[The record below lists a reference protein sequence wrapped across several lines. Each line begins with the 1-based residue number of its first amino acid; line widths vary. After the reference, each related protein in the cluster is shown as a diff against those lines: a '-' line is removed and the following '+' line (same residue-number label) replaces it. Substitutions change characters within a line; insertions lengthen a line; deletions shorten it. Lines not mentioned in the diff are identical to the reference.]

1 MTSFPEDRIQFW
13 EDRYLQDAAGWDLGG
28 PTPVFDSIADE
39 LNPGKLCI
47 IGCGRGHD
55 AIMFARKGFKV
66 TAVDFSP
73 SAIQSVKDLAAK
85 SDVPIQTVHSDIF
98 LLNSKFTNVFDYVVE
113 QTCFCAINPA
123 HRIKYETL
131 VKRLLISGGLL
142 IGLWF
147 PLDKTLKDG
156 GPPWGTTIKEVKTL
170 FNLGWSIEKE
180 QFPKLSI
187 CARKGREKLIIFR
200 KDKLTGKA

>member
-55 AIMFARKGFKV
+55 AVMFARKGFKV

-142 IGLWF
+142 IGLIETMWS
-147 PLDKTLKDG
+147 G
-156 GPPWGTTIKEVKTL
+156 YV
-170 FNLGWSIEKE
+170 SIEYKDVAA
-180 QFPKLSI
+180 FSV
-187 CARKGREKLIIFR
+187 LIIVLIFFP
-200 KDKLTGKA
+200 TGFLGKPDIEKV